1 MIATMHREDVKAG
14 IRKRFG
20 SVAAFERTEGL
31 PTKSVN
37 EVLRGRA
44 NARVSR
50 AIENA
55 LRGSAPTPEQPKASA
70 RPTPGRGAR
79 K

>member
-14 IRKRFG
+14 IRKLFG
-20 SVAAFERTEGL
+20 SVAAFERIEGL

-44 NARVSR
+44 NARVSK
-50 AIENA
+50 AIEKA
-55 LRGSAPTPEQPKASA
+55 LLEQATTPKQSTRPNPRRAARG
-70 RPTPGRGAR
+70 
-79 K
+79 